1 MTGWLRVLLIAGALV
16 VMALVLWKIRKAQMR
31 IADSTF
37 WFLFSGL
44 LVVFAVFPQ
53 VPFFLSFLIGID
65 SPSNFVFLF
74 VIAALFV
81 HEFYLTVE
89 LSRLRA
95 KVARLVQHD
104 ALREAARDGKS
115 CMPEAS
121 GASANSRASDDA
133 CDAAALTSDS
143 PSPRDE
149 LATSGKEGRLCEV
162 KRP

>member
-104 ALREAARDGKS
+104 ALREAERAEGGILASAAERDGS
-115 CMPEAS
+115 
-121 GASANSRASDDA
+121 
-133 CDAAALTSDS
+133 
-143 PSPRDE
+143 
-149 LATSGKEGRLCEV
+149 TSGGAGDGSEGV
-162 KRP
+162 GRP

>member
-104 ALREAARDGKS
+104 ALREAERPEGGVSASAAERDGS
-115 CMPEAS
+115 ACG
-121 GASANSRASDDA
+121 GAGDGS
-133 CDAAALTSDS
+133 
-143 PSPRDE
+143 
-149 LATSGKEGRLCEV
+149 EGV
-162 KRP
+162 GRP